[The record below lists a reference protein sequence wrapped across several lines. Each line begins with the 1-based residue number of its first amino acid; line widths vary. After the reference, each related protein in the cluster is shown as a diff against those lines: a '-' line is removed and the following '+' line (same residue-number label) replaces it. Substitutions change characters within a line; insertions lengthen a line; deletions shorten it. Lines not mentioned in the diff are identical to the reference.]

1 MRHASCAVEKSER
14 AWRTCAGRAIVLCC
28 VLAAGGCSTPS
39 LLYQEPFV
47 ITEGVRDGLQEYA
60 MMAREKVFAGAANGA
75 YVSYIRGH
83 NGPGRIMRNA
93 MSECQRKTFGACR
106 ILDINGQSYEDA
118 YLQYAAQSR
127 QALHD
132 MGMLQTESIPVEL
145 HDWKV
150 APPTAMQTRAQGYG
164 EPTPRTLP
172 GVTTLDTAQLRWRL
186 WRGSIT
192 LIDMRGWEDG
202 PAQKLLSMQTI
213 PNAYFVDWGGTEDGA
228 EREAVLLRNFARVM
242 HTIEPDKTKPV
253 CAFCWGPDCWMSIN
267 GALRLQ
273 ALGYTDVHWYRGG
286 IEAWTQ
292 AGLPT
297 VNAVPHATVWSE

>member
-1 MRHASCAVEKSER
+1 MRHALCVAEKSDRSWWTR
-14 AWRTCAGRAIVLCC
+14 AGKLIALCW

-39 LLYQEPFV
+39 LLYQESFV
-47 ITEGVRDGLQEYA
+47 ISDGVRAGLQEYA
-60 MMAREKVFAGAANGA
+60 TMAPDKAFAGAANGA
-75 YVSYIRGH
+75 YVSYIHG
-83 NGPGRIMRNA
+83 NDGPGRMMRNA
-93 MSECQRKTFGACR
+93 MAECQRKTLSTCR
-106 ILDINGQSYEDA
+106 ILDINGQAFD

-132 MGMLQTESIPVEL
+132 MGMLQTESIPMEL
-145 HDWKV
+145 RDWKV
-150 APPTAMQTRAQGYG
+150 APPIAMRTQGEGYG
-164 EPTPRTLP
+164 EPTPRTLL

-202 PAQKLLSMQTI
+202 SAQKVLSMQTI
-213 PNAYFVDWGGTEDGA
+213 PNAYFVDWGGTEDGV

-286 IEAWTQ
+286 IDAWIQ

-297 VNAVPHATVWSE
+297 VNAVPHATVWSK